1 MLIRMTGMSVSDDLV
16 FRAVLNVWNDWG
28 LTHTTLK
35 RISNAVGVGEAT
47 LLRRFGSKAGLLRSA
62 FALEAAKL
70 CDECVVTGNLRSDLE
85 RLVEGYR
92 HLMRRRGRL
101 VFDLILEAPRRDE
114 ASAIVP
120 IGAEA
125 LNRSAAVIAHY
136 QSSGALRGDNPWEPL
151 LALIGPLILPA
162 LQRDPQRRLY
172 PASTG
177 NVDEFLGG
185 WARQRK

>member
-1 MLIRMTGMSVSDDLV
+1 MTGMSVSDDLV